1 MGVYNENRDK
11 NNGMRDEIR
20 EQNAKLKD
28 APLKEKLAYFK
39 EYYLKTTLIAI
50 AVIIFL
56 GSLAYTM
63 LTAPE
68 DTAFSA
74 VFFNDTGDS
83 SDTTLADS
91 FAEFAQIDTAKHEV
105 CIDATLMYRDSSSS
119 DADMGSSMNSYEAY
133 VGLEKTMAMITTNE
147 LDIIAGDKEAFD
159 YFCKAECFHD
169 VTTILPTDV
178 LAKFENQ
185 LYYYTNEETG
195 ETLPVG
201 IRINDAPK
209 LVAHHYYV
217 GNDAYLGFVV
227 NSNSLDNALLFLDYI
242 YME

>member
-20 EQNAKLKD
+20 EQNAKLKN

-50 AVIIFL
+50 VAIIFI

-63 LTAPE
+63 ITAPE

-83 SDTTLADS
+83 SNTTLADS
-91 FAEFAQIDTAKHEV
+91 FAEYAQIDTAKHEV
-105 CIDATLMYRDSSSS
+105 YIDASLTYRDFSNAS
-119 DADMGSSMNSYEAY
+119 DMGTSISSYEAY
-133 VGLEKTMAMITTNE
+133 AGLEKTMAMITTNE

-159 YFCKAECFHD
+159 YFCKADCFHD
-169 VTTILPTDV
+169 LTTILPTEV
-178 LAKFENQ
+178 LDKFEDQ
-185 LYYYTNEETG
+185 LYYYTNAETG
-195 ETLPVG
+195 ETRPVG
-201 IRINDAPK
+201 IRINNAPK
-209 LVAHHYYV
+209 LVEHHYYV
-217 GNDAYLGFVV
+217 GDDAYLGFVI
-227 NSNSLDNALLFLDYI
+227 NSNSLDNALLFFDYI